1 MMVLSR
7 MRKNPLKRVLQVI
20 PDVYQLTSG
29 GANMMLIAE
38 EELTLV
44 DTGFRGSFTQ
54 IIDFVHHLGRT
65 VDEIG
70 LIILT
75 HNHFDHA
82 GGLAELGKLT
92 RAKVAIHRDDI
103 DNTDGQLPYPRVIG
117 GLLKASPFAT
127 LNSASLVKPEDVDIQ
142 LVGGEVFQPL
152 GGLEV
157 IHIPGHTPGSISL
170 FSPQKKLIIVGDA
183 LTRGRKNPQLP
194 HKTVSLDPSQAIDSV
209 KKIARLDFDILCFGH
224 GRPLIGGAHSQMLNL
239 VKKIKD

>member
-1 MMVLSR
+1 MVLSR
-7 MRKNPLKRVLQVI
+7 IRNMPLNRALEVI

-29 GANMMLIAE
+29 SANMILIAE

-44 DTGFRGSFTQ
+44 DTGFWGSSTQ
-54 IIDFVHHLGRT
+54 IIDFIHHLGRA

-82 GGLAELGKLT
+82 AGLAGLRRLT
-92 RAKVAIHRDDI
+92 RARVAIHQADI
-103 DNTDGQLPYPRVIG
+103 DNTAGQLPYPRVIR
-117 GLLKASPFAT
+117 GLLKISPFAT
-127 LNSASLVKPEDVDIQ
+127 LHSASLVRPEDVDIQ
-142 LVGGEVFQPL
+142 LVGGEVFEPL

-183 LTRGRKNPQLP
+183 LSRGRKTPQLP
-194 HKTVSLDPSQAIDSV
+194 HKTVSTDPSQAIDSV

-224 GRPLIGGAHSQMLNL
+224 GRPLIGEAHSQMQDL
-239 VKKIKD
+239 VTKIKD

>member
-1 MMVLSR
+1 MVLSQ
-7 MRKNPLKRVLQVI
+7 LKGITLKSALEVI
-20 PDVYQLTSG
+20 PRVYQLTSG
-29 GANMMLIAE
+29 GANMILIAE

-44 DTGFRGSFTQ
+44 DTGFRGSSTQ
-54 IIDFVHHLGRT
+54 IIDFIHHLGRA

-82 GGLAELGKLT
+82 AGLAGLRKFI
-92 RAKVAIHRDDI
+92 RAKVAIHQADI
-103 DNTDGQLPYPRVIG
+103 DNTAGQLPYPRVIR
-117 GLLKASPFAT
+117 GLLKISPFST
-127 LNSASLVKPEDVDIQ
+127 LSPAALVRPEDVDIQ
-142 LVGGEVFQPL
+142 LVGGEVFEPL

-183 LTRGRKNPQLP
+183 LSRGRKTPQFP
-194 HKTVSLDPSQAIDSV
+194 HKTVSTDPSQAIDSV

-224 GRPLIGGAHSQMLNL
+224 GRPLIGDAHRQMQDL
-239 VKKIKD
+239 VTKIKD